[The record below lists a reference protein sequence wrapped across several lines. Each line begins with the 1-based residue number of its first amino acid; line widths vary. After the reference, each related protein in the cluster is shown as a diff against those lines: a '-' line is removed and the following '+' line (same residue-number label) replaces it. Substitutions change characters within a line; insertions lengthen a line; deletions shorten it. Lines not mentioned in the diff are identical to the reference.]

1 MREQLESVWRQTGIK
16 PPELDNLVEM
26 PKSLYHLWKIFSIL
40 SDQRTTD
47 FGKPNP
53 IPVSEILA
61 CASVYSIE
69 LLDWEFELIVAFDK
83 LKLNQIYSD
92 MKAEQD
98 KGNKKR

>member
-1 MREQLESVWRQTGIK
+1 M
-16 PPELDNLVEM
+16 
-26 PKSLYHLWKIFSIL
+26 FSIL

-61 CASVYSIE
+61 CAQAYGIE
-69 LLDWEFELIVAFDK
+69 LEDWEFELILAFDK

-92 MKAEQD
+92 MQAEQN
-98 KGNKKR
+98 KGKKK

>member
-1 MREQLESVWRQTGIK
+1 M
-16 PPELDNLVEM
+16 
-26 PKSLYHLWKIFSIL
+26 FSIL

-61 CASVYSIE
+61 CAKAYGIE
-69 LLDWEFELIVAFDK
+69 LEDWEFELILAFDK

-92 MKAEQD
+92 MQAEQN
-98 KGNKKR
+98 KGKKK